1 MDDASQLRALRKQIR
16 QTEAEIKDIHS
27 QILVRKSQIIKSKE
41 NAIRRS
47 KYPERLTVI
56 QPQRKRSAGVPQRN
70 IDVLDKL
77 RYEISVKEERKASLQ
92 NSNRELDDQL
102 NEQKQE
108 IEEKERLLS
117 ELQHKIYKSI
127 EKKKEMI
134 SLYEM
139 TQEKIDEGKIERQ
152 ELKRLAKDSESA
164 LVSVIQR
171 KNKPIEDR
179 KDAKPHRD
187 RIIELDTR
195 IRKLR
200 SDSAALEHEIEMAE
214 LELSKPL
221 PITEDEEEILFA
233 MEDPDADTLQDTVF
247 LLSDHLKA
255 GERKLK
261 VLERKINNTH
271 KQNFIIE
278 NRYNVLARISRE
290 SIPVSDTITDETV
303 DELISKLDR
312 VTADMDE
319 CDAVANQMLQE
330 LLSRNSDAEKT
341 IQTRLAELNIA
352 RTRFAQQKQKLRQQ
366 IQDQRDKV
374 SQQESE
380 LVDRICEIKRRLA
393 RRS

>member
-56 QPQRKRSAGVPQRN
+56 QPQRKRYAGVPQRN

-77 RYEISVKEERKASLQ
+77 RYEISVKEERKVSLQ
-92 NSNRELDDQL
+92 NSNRELEDQL

-139 TQEKIDEGKIERQ
+139 TQQKIDEGKIERQ

-247 LLSDHLKA
+247 LLSEHLKS

-261 VLERKINNTH
+261 SLERKINNTH

-278 NRYNVLARISRE
+278 NRYKVLARISRE

-312 VTADMDE
+312 VTAEMDE
-319 CDAVANQMLQE
+319 CDTVANQMLQE
-330 LLSRNSDAEKT
+330 LLSRNSDTEKT

-366 IQDQRDKV
+366 IKDQRDKV
-374 SQQESE
+374 SHQESE

>member
-56 QPQRKRSAGVPQRN
+56 QPQRKRYAGVPQRN

-214 LELSKPL
+214 LELAKPL

-261 VLERKINNTH
+261 ALERKINNTH

-330 LLSRNSDAEKT
+330 LLSRNSDTEKT

-366 IQDQRDKV
+366 IRDQRDKV